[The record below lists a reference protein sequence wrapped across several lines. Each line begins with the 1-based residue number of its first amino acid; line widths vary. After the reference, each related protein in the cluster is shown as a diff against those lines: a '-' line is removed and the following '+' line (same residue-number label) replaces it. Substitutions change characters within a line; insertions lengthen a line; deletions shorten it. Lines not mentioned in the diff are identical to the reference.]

1 MPEASAD
8 GRNAPK
14 RHTSSWLLLLPQKCG
29 FCLFIPSTTNAHK
42 LTSVTNTLLLE
53 LPRDVSFLYN
63 QVLVYFYPSI
73 VISALVLVSR
83 VFFGGGYCLGFCFTV
98 SQVVSF
104 EEGKKLASS
113 HGVRFLET
121 SARADMNVTEAF
133 EGLATDVIER
143 YVFLFQWC
151 FE

>member
-1 MPEASAD
+1 M
-8 GRNAPK
+8 
-14 RHTSSWLLLLPQKCG
+14 
-29 FCLFIPSTTNAHK
+29 
-42 LTSVTNTLLLE
+42 
-53 LPRDVSFLYN
+53 
-63 QVLVYFYPSI
+63 
-73 VISALVLVSR
+73 
-83 VFFGGGYCLGFCFTV
+83 
-98 SQVVSF
+98 VSF